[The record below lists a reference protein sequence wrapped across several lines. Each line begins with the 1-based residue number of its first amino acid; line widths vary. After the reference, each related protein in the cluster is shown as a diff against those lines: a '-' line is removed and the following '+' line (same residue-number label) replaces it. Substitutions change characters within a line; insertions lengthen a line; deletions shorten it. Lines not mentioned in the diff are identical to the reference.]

1 MIPRIDRLPG
11 SHRTGGN
18 RLRAARLVRAAAC
31 GLALAAPSG
40 AARAEV
46 QSFHVVTVHV
56 DGNTNVRGDD
66 AHPAEAFP
74 TQALPEGGGVQRTPP
89 DADGNWRMRAFVFV
103 PSQLVVHVGD
113 VVELH
118 FVGVQGPS
126 HRIRIDGV
134 AQEIDLL
141 RGEIEDVTL
150 RPEKPGVIRFESVKR
165 LPSMRGQIL
174 VLPR

>member
-1 MIPRIDRLPG
+1 MLTRTHRLPALR
-11 SHRTGGN
+11 RTGGK
-18 RLRAARLVRAAAC
+18 RLGATRLLRAAAC
-31 GLALAAPSG
+31 GFALTAAPG
-40 AARAEV
+40 AVRAEV
-46 QSFHVVTVHV
+46 QTFHVLTVHV
-56 DGNTNVRGDD
+56 DGNTNVRGDS

-74 TQALPEGGGVQRTPP
+74 TQALPEGGGLQLSPP

-113 VVELH
+113 EVELH

-134 AQEIDLL
+134 AEEIDLL
-141 RGEIEDVTL
+141 RGEIEHVTL
-150 RPEKPGVIRFESVKR
+150 RPAKPGVIHFESLKR